1 MLMISPAR
9 LSDLFVEVADTLV
22 EEFDLLDFLHTVALN
37 AAEVSAGSAVGLV
50 MADHHDVLQ
59 PMAASSESARLLE
72 LFQVQHAE
80 GPCLDSFRS
89 GVEMPA
95 IDLEAMRGQWPVFA
109 PRALAMGFRS
119 AHCFPMR
126 LRHQVIGALNVF
138 REDRGVLDADERR
151 TVQALTD
158 VATIGLMQERAI
170 RRAHEVTEQLQFAL
184 NSRVVIE
191 QAKGAV
197 ARHMDSD
204 VETAF
209 VTLRSYARDHRLALT
224 ELARRVIEDRDL
236 LAEVTGHR

>member
-1 MLMISPAR
+1 MLMISAAR
-9 LSDLFVEVADTLV
+9 LSDLFVEAADTLV
-22 EEFDLLDFLHTVALN
+22 EEFDLLDFLHTLAVN
-37 AAEVSAGSAVGLV
+37 AAEVTDSSAVGLV
-50 MADHHDVLQ
+50 MADHHAVLQ

-89 GVEMPA
+89 GVEVGAP
-95 IDLEAMRGQWPVFA
+95 DLEVMRGPWPVFA

-126 LRHQVIGALNVF
+126 LRRQVIGALNVF
-138 REDRGVLDADERR
+138 RKSRGSLDADERR

-158 VATIGLMQERAI
+158 VATVGLMQERAV

-184 NSRVVIE
+184 TSRVWIE

-197 ARHMDSD
+197 ARHLDTG

-209 VTLRSYARDHRLALT
+209 VALRTYARDRRLPLT
-224 ELARRVIEDRDL
+224 DVARRVLDDRDL
-236 LAEVTGHR
+236 LAEVTGRR